1 MNPLAGL
8 DMIFQMFAKADAF
21 TKTRETALEN
31 ATEFDRSA
39 SMSEENAV
47 ASRQRGSVAAGR
59 ARAQGSAIEGQQRL
73 AYAVGSID
81 SSSGTAAQT
90 MNASGIYAEL
100 DAQTLRNNAVR
111 EAFGHEESARRYR
124 NESRKIR
131 DHYLAPDK
139 AGMSPADAQFN
150 MEMSASALGGAASFG
165 MGGGK

>member
-8 DMIFQMFAKADAF
+8 DLIFQMFAKADAF
-21 TKTRETALEN
+21 TKTRETALGN
-31 ATEFDRSA
+31 ANELDRSA

-47 ASRQRGSVAAGR
+47 ATRQRGGAAAGQAR
-59 ARAQGSAIEGQQRL
+59 ARGSAVEGMQKL

-81 SSSGTAAQT
+81 STSGTAAAT
-90 MNASGIYAEL
+90 MRSSNLYAEL

-131 DHYLAPDK
+131 DHYLAPDS
-139 AGMSPADAQFN
+139 AGMAPADVQLG
-150 MEMSASALGGAASFG
+150 MELAGSALGGAASFG